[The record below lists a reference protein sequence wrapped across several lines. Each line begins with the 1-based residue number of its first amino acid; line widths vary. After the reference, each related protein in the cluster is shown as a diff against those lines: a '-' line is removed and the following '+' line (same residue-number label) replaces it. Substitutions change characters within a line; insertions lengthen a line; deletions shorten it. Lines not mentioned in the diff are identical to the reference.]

1 MKIFP
6 GLRRSIMHALYNGE
20 HQSEDKKEKG
30 AKTLYALGNR
40 SNKHLVAWEEFEAPD
55 VG

>member
-1 MKIFP
+1 MGFFLTFIDQ
-6 GLRRSIMHALYNGE
+6 HALYNGE

-40 SNKHLVAWEEFEAPD
+40 SNKHLVAWVRWPITDLHLF
-55 VG
+55 